1 MSRHRAPQRHPWPA
15 DDSLARRPERPRALR
30 AQAVQLAQRVQ
41 GPLPGPLLPWLA
53 LLGYCGNNIVRAVQ
67 TGNADFVYA
76 TGLLTLI
83 VLAAVLNLWTALT
96 DQWETR

>member
-1 MSRHRAPQRHPWPA
+1 MSRHRAPQRHPWPVK
-15 DDSLARRPERPRALR
+15 PTR
-30 AQAVQLAQRVQ
+30 AQRARAVIARLQ

-67 TGNADFVYA
+67 TGNPDFIYA